1 MNATE
6 IRDAVLAGEMT
17 VDEARVAFQEAHQ
30 GNVGQL
36 ERPRAEVGIVE
47 QESRPRGIEHA
58 PLSVPD
64 LQVQDRE
71 ALAEVRRDLALVVE
85 STSTQHEYQRQMVE
99 ERFRHYT
106 AMPIIALLGIADGA
120 LEGIGYSIS
129 EIAESFSYAVVR
141 TGRRIKEG
149 IERGARQ

>member
-1 MNATE
+1 MNGRE
-6 IRDAVLAGEMT
+6 IALAVQNGEISQE
-17 VDEARVAFQEAHQ
+17 EAM
-30 GNVGQL
+30 QL
-36 ERPRAEVGIVE
+36 WRENQASNTGEVVPV
-47 QESRPRGIEHA
+47 QSRGIEHA
-58 PLSVPD
+58 PLSVPT

-149 IERGARQ
+149 VERGARQ